1 MVLAQS
7 TNIVS
12 KLKVLTLINLNIEM
26 ITGSDKA
33 YTFLMI
39 TKNPYGEQKQHL
51 PKIIIVAV
59 LFLNHLSRQQMTLY

>member
-7 TNIVS
+7 INIVS
-12 KLKVLTLINLNIEM
+12 KLKLLTLINLNIEM

-39 TKNPYGEQKQHL
+39 KKNPYGGQKQYL

>member
-39 TKNPYGEQKQHL
+39 TKNPYGGQKQCKRKILQRIVL
-51 PKIIIVAV
+51 P
-59 LFLNHLSRQQMTLY
+59 